1 MKVELPTLYAKNKNG
16 IWKEWK
22 ISVERDKND
31 VVRLE
36 TQYGQLDGK
45 KVMDVQAVLT
55 LKRNQT
61 SLWDQA
67 IAMAQSKWKHKH
79 EREGYQETMQETS
92 LSTTKKI
99 KPMLAKTFEQ
109 GGKHLKFPLLTQP
122 KLDGLRCLAQGE
134 DGEVILYSRTGCVF
148 QGFQKIKEEL
158 KPYFQQH
165 PRHVVDG
172 ELYSEEIP
180 FEELSGYCRRQKEP
194 PNSDHVRFH
203 VFDVAVE
210 GMGFEQRMTL
220 FPKETQHI
228 VLVPTQPASKL
239 EEIHTQ
245 LQDHLHDGYEG
256 IMLRNREGLYLNGY
270 RSWDLQKYKLFQEE
284 EFVIT
289 GFMEGTGREK
299 GMVIWQ
305 CQTKEGKLFHVRP
318 QGTHSTRK
326 ELFQEAS
333 EYVGEKLTVVF
344 QEYTQDKIPRFPV
357 AKAIRKDY

>member
-22 ISVERDKND
+22 ISVDRDKTGD
-31 VVRLE
+31 VIVQTL
-36 TQYGQLDGK
+36 YGQLNGK
-45 KVMDVQAVLT
+45 KITDEQSVAT

-79 EREGYQETMQETS
+79 EREGYQETMQEIP
-92 LSTTKKI
+92 STTKKI
-99 KPMLAKTFEQ
+99 KPMLAKIFEQ
-109 GGKHLKFPLLTQP
+109 GGKHLNFPLLTQP

-134 DGEVILYSRTGCVF
+134 NGEVVLYSRTGCVF

-158 KPYFQQH
+158 TPYFQQH
-165 PRHVVDG
+165 PSHVVDG

-180 FEELSGYCRRQKEP
+180 FEELSGYCRRQKEE
-194 PNSDHVRFH
+194 NMDHVRFH

-220 FPKETQHI
+220 FPKETKHI
-228 VLVPTQPASKL
+228 VLVPTKQVDRL

-245 LQDHLHDGYEG
+245 LQNHLHDGYEG
-256 IMLRNREGLYLNGY
+256 IILRNREGLYLNGH

-284 EFVIT
+284 EFIIT

-299 GMVIWQ
+299 EMVIWQ

-318 QGTHSTRK
+318 QGTHSLRK
-326 ELFQEAS
+326 QLFQEAS
-333 EYVGEKLTVVF
+333 RYLGEKLTVVF